1 MKPGRVLLIG
11 VACLLLQACTT
22 LVRTPQT
29 NVPDTPETA
38 RAAWARVLER
48 FVDDDG
54 YVDFAALR
62 DDRAD
67 LDRYVAFVA
76 ATPADAFAPG
86 APRLAHHIDSYN
98 ALSMFNVIDSGIPR
112 THAGVA
118 KLRFFVLREHTIG
131 GRRLSL
137 YRYENEVIRPLG
149 DPRVHFAL
157 NCSAVSCPRLPRVP
171 FGGGDLDARLDAETR
186 AFFAQPRNL
195 RVDTE
200 ARRVHV
206 SALLDF
212 YTADFVPAHAPSLL
226 AWVARHTPEALPVDW
241 PVVFEPYDWTIAN
254 RPGIE
259 RPR

>member
-1 MKPGRVLLIG
+1 VLLALC
-11 VACLLLQACTT
+11 VALLLQACTT
-22 LVRTPQT
+22 LVPTPRGAAG
-29 NVPDTPETA
+29 DSAADA
-38 RAAWARVLER
+38 RAAWARVLDR
-48 FVDDDG
+48 FVDDTG
-54 YVDFAALR
+54 HVDFAALR

-76 ATPADAFAPG
+76 ATPADAFPPG
-86 APRLAHHIDSYN
+86 GPRLAHYLDSYN
-98 ALSMFNVIDSGIPR
+98 ALSMFNVIESGIPAS
-112 THAGVA
+112 HDGFA

-137 YRYENEVIRPLG
+137 YRYENTVIRPLG

-171 FGGGDLDARLDAETR
+171 FGADTDLDARLATETR
-186 AFFAQPRNL
+186 RFFAEPRHL

-200 ARRVHV
+200 ARRVHL

-212 YTADFVPAHAPSLL
+212 YTADFVPAHAPTLL
-226 AWVARHTPEALPVDW
+226 AWVARHAPGPLPTDW

-254 RPGIE
+254 RVGAGA
-259 RPR
+259 RR